1 MVELSAEMARYAK
14 SGKCP
19 YCRVRILDSPPG
31 IETARR
37 ACGLDPDVNKEYLQF
52 AAMRQMAPSGSRVA
66 VDADGTALKCL
77 SCTRSWR
84 FIPIILWRS
93 RTALGQAGH
102 EVRLLSPVGPP
113 ALTPGGAV
121 NLADCRAISFEREVP
136 KEVPLHDE
144 TRLYP
149 NDSAVAT
156 LTKEIEITHS
166 VSRSVTVDDSRITS
180 RSGDA
185 SVTFFGF
192 AAIRGQVLQQIS
204 ARYALNIQVNLT
216 FSERTSITVP
226 PRARIRHVV
235 RWKIVHDAGTVVLGR
250 QLPGNAPQP
259 VAAVPYLVPQRL
271 TYTEEIVDEPR

>member
-1 MVELSAEMARYAK
+1 M
-14 SGKCP
+14 
-19 YCRVRILDSPPG
+19 
-31 IETARR
+31 
-37 ACGLDPDVNKEYLQF
+37 
-52 AAMRQMAPSGSRVA
+52 
-66 VDADGTALKCL
+66 
-77 SCTRSWR
+77 SWR
-84 FIPIILWRS
+84 FTPISFHRLLS
-93 RTALGQAGH
+93 QTAPGQAGH
-102 EVRLLSPVGPP
+102 EVRLLSTVGPP

-185 SVTFFGF
+185 SVTFLGF

-250 QLPGNAPQP
+250 QLPGNSPQL